1 MTKWMSM
8 NVYKAENKT
17 LYCQKFPTFTVTL
30 VTSQPENLF
39 RRIAAP
45 VNSNAIST

>member
-1 MTKWMSM
+1 MTKWMAM

-17 LYCQKFPTFTVTL
+17 LYCEKFPKFTVTL
-30 VTSQPENLF
+30 VTSQPENRF
-39 RRIAAP
+39 RIAAT